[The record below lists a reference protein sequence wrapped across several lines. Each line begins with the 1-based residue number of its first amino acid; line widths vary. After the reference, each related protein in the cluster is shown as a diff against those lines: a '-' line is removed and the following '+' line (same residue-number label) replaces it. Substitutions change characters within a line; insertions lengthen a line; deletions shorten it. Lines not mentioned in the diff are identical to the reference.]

1 MSALLEE
8 QPKIRT
14 GDQYR
19 FVVRSADE
27 AVRIL
32 HERLGERAR
41 VVSVRQVEGAGLSRF
56 LRAPKLEVIAEIVSG
71 NETDDLSEKIE
82 VTLPESVETET
93 VVTIEK
99 ENASSPVE
107 KAPGD
112 DLARLL
118 TRGGLPPLM
127 LAKIR
132 SAPDWSRIAELPLNM
147 ALNEVTLLLRDEY
160 QRRPQLPLAKRV
172 AFIGA
177 AGAGKTTALC
187 KRLANDVF
195 VCRRRA
201 AVLKVD
207 L

>member
-41 VVSVRQVEGAGLSRF
+41 VVSVRQVEGAGLARF

-71 NETDDLSEKIE
+71 NETDDSPEIEDLSEKIE

-99 ENASSPVE
+99 EN
-107 KAPGD
+107 
-112 DLARLL
+112 
-118 TRGGLPPLM
+118 
-127 LAKIR
+127 
-132 SAPDWSRIAELPLNM
+132 
-147 ALNEVTLLLRDEY
+147 
-160 QRRPQLPLAKRV
+160 
-172 AFIGA
+172 
-177 AGAGKTTALC
+177 
-187 KRLANDVF
+187 
-195 VCRRRA
+195 
-201 AVLKVD
+201 
-207 L
+207 